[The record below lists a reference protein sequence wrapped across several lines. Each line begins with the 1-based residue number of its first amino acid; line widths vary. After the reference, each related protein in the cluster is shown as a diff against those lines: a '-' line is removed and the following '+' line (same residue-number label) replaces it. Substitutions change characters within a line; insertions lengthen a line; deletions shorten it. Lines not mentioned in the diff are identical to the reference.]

1 MVRSRKT
8 EGPPFVKVCGLADRR
23 SAEAALKAGADYL
36 GLVFAPSPRQVR
48 TETVA
53 EVVRA
58 VAARW
63 VGVFVDAPIERI
75 EESARVLDL
84 AAIQLHGS
92 EDSATCREVRRRVGR
107 PLWKAL
113 PWTGDPSRLLAYA
126 NVVDVVLL
134 DAGGPGRGGT
144 GVELPWREIALRYP
158 RSHRP
163 VPLVLSG
170 GLYDENVAEA
180 IAIVQPDG
188 VDASSRLESAPGL
201 KDPARVER
209 YVAAARR
216 QVQTGTER

>member
-1 MVRSRKT
+1 MRTRKRA
-8 EGPPFVKVCGLADRR
+8 GPPFVKVCGLADRR

-75 EESARVLDL
+75 EESARELDL

-92 EDSATCREVRRRVGR
+92 EDAATCREVRSRVGR

-113 PWTGDPSRLLAYA
+113 PWIGDPAPLLAYA

-144 GVELPWREIALRYP
+144 GKELPWGEIAARYP

-170 GLYDENVAEA
+170 GLHDGNVAEA
-180 IAIVQPDG
+180 IAIVLPDG

-201 KDPARVER
+201 KDPERVER
-209 YVAAARR
+209 YVAAARQR
-216 QVQTGTER
+216 VDEERER

>member
-1 MVRSRKT
+1 MRARKN
-8 EGPPFVKVCGLADRR
+8 EAGPFVKVCGLADQR
-23 SAEAALKAGADYL
+23 SARTAVQAGADYL
-36 GLVFAPSPRQVR
+36 GLVLAPSPRQVR
-48 TETVA
+48 TETAV
-53 EVVRA
+53 EVVGA
-58 VAARW
+58 VPARW
-63 VGVFVDAPIERI
+63 VGVFVDAPVERS
-75 EESARVLDL
+75 EEAARELDL

-92 EDSATCREVRRRVGR
+92 EDSATCREVRTRVDR

-113 PWTGDPSRLLAYA
+113 PWTGDPGPLLAYA

-144 GVELPWREIALRYP
+144 GVELPWREIAARYP

-170 GLYDENVAEA
+170 GLHGDNVAEA

-216 QVQTGTER
+216 RVPEETRS